1 MTRRRGSAFI
11 YLPNPTI
18 GGRARG
24 STLARANGALLGLV
38 VMGAAA
44 PALGRLSDQV
54 GMTRQG
60 NLAEAQEQLEGALKL
75 FGIDSMAVHR
85 AHVLLLLAT
94 ARHGRGDLPGARAL
108 LRRAQ
113 DLAKQLVDPGVLPAL
128 LEQTTRTL
136 DSAAPRPTVELATP
150 LTERELVVLRL
161 VPTRLSTP
169 EIGRELHV
177 SVNTI
182 RSQVQGIYRKLD
194 VGSRAE
200 AVAQA
205 RQLGLLPGSAQPRP

>member
-1 MTRRRGSAFI
+1 
-11 YLPNPTI
+11 
-18 GGRARG
+18 
-24 STLARANGALLGLV
+24 
-38 VMGAAA
+38 
-44 PALGRLSDQV
+44 
-54 GMTRQG
+54 MTRQG
-60 NLAEAQEQLEGALKL
+60 NLAEAQEQLEWALTL
-75 FGIDSMAVHR
+75 FGIDSMAVHQ

-113 DLAKQLVDPGVLPAL
+113 DLVRQLVDPGMLPAL

-136 DSAAPRPTVELATP
+136 DSATPRRRVELATP

-161 VPTRLSTP
+161 LPTRLSTP

-177 SVNTI
+177 SVTTI

-194 VGSRAE
+194 VDSRAE